1 MRETE
6 CACECMYTSAQ
17 VCARASVCVCVCVRV
32 CMCVCVS
39 EGKCVCGLKNV
50 CRDAGDCRKCN
61 VLSVNTNSNN
71 CGHIRKTHNKGS
83 HINTQ
88 TQAQT
93 HNRTQTR
100 RTSTNTN
107 TPQTHQHRGTPQGHS
122 STPPRPDTE
131 QAKAA
136 APPVDRGAAGA
147 AGRGQRGDHGGVP
160 EDTTWSDKIT
170 DNPQRPKP

>member
-1 MRETE
+1 M
-6 CACECMYTSAQ
+6 
-17 VCARASVCVCVCVRV
+17 CVRLCV
-32 CMCVCVS
+32 RSRVCVCVS
-39 EGKCVCGLKNV
+39 ECMCVCARKNV
-50 CRDAGDCRKCN
+50 CRVAGDCRRCN
-61 VLSVNTNSNN
+61 ILSVNMNSNN

-122 STPPRPDTE
+122 STQPDPIPSK
-131 QAKAA
+131 QWHGA
-136 APPVDRGAAGA
+136 APPVDHGAAGA
-147 AGRGQRGDHGGVP
+147 ARRGPRGDHGGVP
-160 EDTTWSDKIT
+160 EDTTWSDNFT